1 MSKDAARHEPL
12 GETLT
17 KTTGGRGAPAGHARR
32 DRPEAPSAAESGGGR
47 HPDLRGRWGRAWR
60 RPLGSGSAVSYAR
73 TPRAGSLA
81 LLVHTET
88 GHAARGRSTVT
99 SDARSGEHAVTRQD
113 AVRAAAGGGTR
124 HGTRG
129 TELAPRLTRRSLRP
143 RGHRASAGRG
153 GPAGRAGGGGGQPRE
168 RASGSASRSLSR
180 PCTCQARQVTGLNA
194 EVLTYV

>member
-1 MSKDAARHEPL
+1 MSKDAARHESL

-17 KTTGGRGAPAGHARR
+17 KTTGGRGAPAGHTRR

-99 SDARSGEHAVTRQD
+99 SDARSGEHVVTRQD

-129 TELAPRLTRRSLRP
+129 TELAPRLPTARVPGATCSPPTLCVLASPSQAGVTQPGLAASCGPRPALRAPLPEPWHCGEGGFSVSL
-143 RGHRASAGRG
+143 
-153 GPAGRAGGGGGQPRE
+153 
-168 RASGSASRSLSR
+168 L
-180 PCTCQARQVTGLNA
+180 L
-194 EVLTYV
+194 

>member
-17 KTTGGRGAPAGHARR
+17 KTTGGRGAPAGHTRR

-60 RPLGSGSAVSYAR
+60 RPLGSGSAVSYAH

-153 GPAGRAGGGGGQPRE
+153 GPAGRAGGGQPRE